1 MKKRQNKK
9 RFIRTLVDEMRD
21 HKLTFAVYIVLRL
34 IVIALIVI
42 SSVRG
47 YYENVFTGLLTLV
60 LLLLPAFIEKN
71 FRVNLPSLLE
81 IIALLFV
88 FAAEVLGEIQGYYL
102 RYPFWD
108 TMLHTVNGFLFAA
121 VGFALVDI
129 LNRNEDIKLSLTP
142 AYMALVAFCF
152 SMTVGVLW
160 EFFEYGADCLLR
172 TDMQKDYII
181 DTISSVKLNPEN
193 VNKAVVI
200 EGITDVSVNG
210 QSLGVGGYI
219 DIGLHDTMKDLLV
232 NFIGAA
238 VFSFIGYIYVKSR
251 GKKKSIAAL
260 FIPTLKDE
268 GVASDATKTDKKEE

>member
-1 MKKRQNKK
+1 MKKTEK
-9 RFIRTLVDEMRD
+9 RKSFRSSLEDEMRD
-21 HKLTFAVYIVLRL
+21 HKLTFAVYVVIRL
-34 IVIALIVI
+34 IVVALII
-42 SSVRG
+42 WSAIRG
-47 YYENVFTGLLTLV
+47 YYENVFTGVLTLV
-60 LLLLPAFIEKN
+60 LLLLPAFIEKS
-71 FRVNLPSLLE
+71 FKVNLPSVLE

-88 FAAEVLGEIQGYYL
+88 FAAEVLGEIHGYYL
-102 RYPFWD
+102 RYSFWD

-129 LNRNEDIKLSLTP
+129 LNRNESIKLSLTP

-160 EFFEYGADCLLR
+160 EFFEYGADCLLK

-181 DTISSVKLNPEN
+181 DTISSVKLNPDN

-200 EGITDVSVNG
+200 DGITDVAVNG
-210 QSLGVGGYI
+210 RSLGVGGYI

-232 NFIGAA
+232 NFIGAV
-238 VFSFIGYIYVKSR
+238 VFSSIGYIYVKNR

-268 GVASDATKTDKKEE
+268 KNSDDKE